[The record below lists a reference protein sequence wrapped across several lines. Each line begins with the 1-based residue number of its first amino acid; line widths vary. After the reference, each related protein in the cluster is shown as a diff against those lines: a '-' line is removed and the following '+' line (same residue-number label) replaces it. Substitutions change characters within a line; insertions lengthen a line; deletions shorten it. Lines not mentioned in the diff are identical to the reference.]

1 MHRYKH
7 RHFPLHEKFLHSWN
21 SATIILELLSSQP
34 LHSNGFALVSSP
46 PHPLTRRNVSRREAH
61 AGWAQDYMCCATP
74 FVYFDPSLIAN
85 LSEILNTNKTPTGMK
100 AISQVIFNNKQLHP
114 LAAMHFQWTVN
125 TNEKH
130 LAPFNFAVVST
141 GSHDLPGTMEGLYN
155 YSLHILYNILATWKH
170 SGNSRS
176 GYQLEL

>member
-21 SATIILELLSSQP
+21 PATIILESLSSQP

-46 PHPLTRRNVSRREAH
+46 PHPLTRRNVSRRGACRLGTRLH
-61 AGWAQDYMCCATP
+61 VLCHTFCVLWP
-74 FVYFDPSLIAN
+74 FTNSKF
-85 LSEILNTNKTPTGMK
+85 ERILNTNRTPTGMK

-125 TNEKH
+125 TNRKH
-130 LAPFNFAVVST
+130 LPPFNFTVVST

-155 YSLHILYNILATWKH
+155 YSLRILYNILATWKH

-176 GYQLEL
+176 G